1 MSFEPEDKR
10 AWEESIVMKELE
22 KVAPSIYKEADES
35 FEPIKLSEKA
45 EEPIESW
52 EDEGDGEDDQI
63 LANDI
68 FERMELFGS
77 INKELFDKIRT
88 ISHSLADRGLKKE
101 AFKIER
107 ILKDL
112 NRRSE

>member
-10 AWEESIVMKELE
+10 AWQDSEVMNEFE
-22 KVAPSIYKEADES
+22 RIAQDIYDEADASFQPIKLAEDES
-35 FEPIKLSEKA
+35 FE
-45 EEPIESW
+45 EEVEIES
-52 EDEGDGEDDQI
+52 DGSEHEEFADQI
-63 LANDI
+63 FSKLQ
-68 FERMELFGS
+68 LFGS

-107 ILKDL
+107 TLKDL
-112 NRRSE
+112 NGRNK